1 MIAGVRSA
9 FGAADAWVRRGEFF
23 ALGALMAAL
32 TAITFLQVVMR
43 YVFND
48 PLTWSE
54 EAARYLFVWVSL
66 VGAGAAV
73 GRGAHYGMETLHQ
86 RLPPGLHRFFGA
98 AAMLVVFAFAVALFV
113 TGIRETALAARQ
125 FSWSMP
131 IRMHWAYAAV
141 PVGAALMIWHVGT
154 LWLRHG
160 WGRHP
165 LDRG

>member
-1 MIAGVRSA
+1 MIAKLRAA
-9 FGAADAWVRRGEFF
+9 FGAADAWVRRSEVV

-32 TAITFLQVVMR
+32 TAVTFLQVVMR
-43 YVFND
+43 YVFNA

-54 EAARYLFVWVSL
+54 EMARYLFVWVSL

-73 GRGAHYGMETLHQ
+73 GRGAHYGLEAVHK
-86 RLPPGLHRFFGA
+86 RLPAALHGVFGA
-98 AAMLVVFAFAVALFV
+98 AAMLIVLAFGATLLV

-131 IRMHWAYAAV
+131 IRMHWAYAAI
-141 PVGAALMIWHVGT
+141 PVGAALMVWHVGM

-160 WGRHP
+160 IGWHP
-165 LDRG
+165 LDRE